1 MTVRVLVEFN
11 AQVLVDKL
19 VQVGVVKDVEVV
31 VSLVVKVVANSC
43 AKMIALWVVRDNVP
57 MDVPVV
63 ARVDVLVHAVATVA
77 TDAAAVA
84 MAQLVYS
91 NGRY

>member
-1 MTVRVLVEFN
+1 
-11 AQVLVDKL
+11 
-19 VQVGVVKDVEVV
+19 
-31 VSLVVKVVANSC
+31 
-43 AKMIALWVVRDNVP
+43 

-77 TDAAAVA
+77 TDAVAVA